1 MKQLGILDSAFLN
14 LEQTN
19 TPQHVGGMGIYDP
32 STAPDGIVRFKQVIS
47 TFERRLGE
55 NPLFRTRL
63 IEVPGG
69 LDRPYWIKDANFD
82 VEFHLR
88 HIALPF
94 PGDWRQLC
102 IQVARL
108 HSRPLDLSR
117 PLWEAYIIEGLDNI
131 PNLPKGSFAVYTK
144 MHHALVDGAGGA
156 NFMAVLHDLVANP
169 ETPEPVSQEAVMF
182 DSEPSR
188 RELLSK
194 ASINSVINTAQ
205 VLAGTVRG
213 ARDMGKYALQIAR
226 KEIPAPDISAP
237 KTSLNNPVGPHRVF
251 DAAEFPLE
259 GFKDIK
265 DAAGVKLND
274 VALAVIGGA
283 LQKYLEA
290 KNEFPDG
297 SLAASLPLNMRTRRG
312 VTDDNNQVGSVF
324 SSLHTDIKDP
334 LARLSA
340 VHESTMEA
348 KEYGEASPMVD
359 VLKIAGAFSPFIAKS
374 VAGFWSRNNLS
385 KHIPVNISTVI
396 SNVAGP
402 NFPLYCAGAKMVDYY
417 GLGVLTPGI
426 GIFHLVFSYSGT
438 VTLSVLADRDI
449 MSNPELYHD
458 CLVTSYEELYAAT
471 AALKISAN
479 SAAEKAAVMAKAK
492 IDSPRRGNAED
503 ATAAKSSKKS
513 KKKPSKKAKGS
524 EKTKAGKKLKTAT
537 DRKTGKKAKTKS
549 VKKIELKSK
558 PKSTAGAK
566 KKTRSSAKTGIGK
579 AAAPSPKPK
588 AKAKTPAKA
597 KAKPARKTAQKAAAK
612 PKPASKART
621 PIKSAVKAK
630 NTRPKVVRRKQAS
643 APKLK
648 AAP

>member
-1 MKQLGILDSAFLN
+1 MKQLGILDSAFIN

-63 IEVPGG
+63 VEVPGG

-88 HIALPF
+88 HIALPH

-131 PNLPKGSFAVYTK
+131 PNLPEGSFAVYTK
-144 MHHALVDGAGGA
+144 MHHSLVDGAGGA
-156 NFMAVLHDLVANP
+156 NFMALLHDLVANP
-169 ETPEPVSQEAVMF
+169 EVSEPASKEAVIF
-182 DSEPSR
+182 DREPSP
-188 RELLSK
+188 RELLSR
-194 ASINSVINTAQ
+194 ASINSIKNTGQ

-251 DAAEFPLE
+251 DAAEFPIE

-283 LQKYLEA
+283 LTRYLEA
-290 KNEFPDG
+290 KDEFPEG

-324 SSLHTDIKDP
+324 ASLHTEIKDP
-334 LARLSA
+334 LARLAA
-340 VHESTMEA
+340 VHDSTLEA
-348 KEYGEASPMVD
+348 KQYGEASPMVD

-385 KHIPVNISTVI
+385 KYIPVNISTVI

-402 NFPLYCAGAKMVDYY
+402 DFSLYCAGARMVDYY

-426 GIFHLVFSYSGT
+426 GIFHLVFSYCGT

-449 MSNPELYHD
+449 MPDPQFYHD
-458 CLVTSYEELYAAT
+458 CLVASYEELYAT
-471 AALKISAN
+471 TIKLKQPAN
-479 SAAEKAAVMAKAK
+479 SAKAKAAVQAKAK
-492 IDSPRRGNAED
+492 IESPRRGSAEQRSTAKPKKKKSGKKVKGSKKVNVANKTKVTKD
-503 ATAAKSSKKS
+503 KKIAKAAKSTASK
-513 KKKPSKKAKGS
+513 PARTTTPKA
-524 EKTKAGKKLKTAT
+524 TP
-537 DRKTGKKAKTKS
+537 
-549 VKKIELKSK
+549 KSK
-558 PKSTAGAK
+558 PAARAK
-566 KKTRSSAKTGIGK
+566 RPARV
-579 AAAPSPKPK
+579 AAP
-588 AKAKTPAKA
+588 
-597 KAKPARKTAQKAAAK
+597 AK
-612 PKPASKART
+612 PKIA
-621 PIKSAVKAK
+621 
-630 NTRPKVVRRKQAS
+630 RPKAVRREQAS

-648 AAP
+648 ASA